1 MPRYAAPCRNEDH
14 MNGLIMVGLTDPGRV
29 REQNED
35 NIAIV
40 PEAGLVVVADGMGGH
55 LAGEVASKLAVDA
68 ISRHVVDT
76 FAQEKRA
83 GVKLETKV
91 LGEAIQQA
99 NRSIFET
106 ARAQPEYAGMG
117 STVVAVIFYGDR
129 LCVGHVGDSRLYR
142 FRNGV
147 LEQLTQDHSV
157 VQELVSRG
165 LATAEEARLT
175 VSKNLVT
182 RALGIDPEVLA
193 DINEFPLEDNDIYLL
208 CSDGLNDVLADGDI
222 EMMLIEHGRQLETA
236 AHHMVDTANARGG
249 PDNISVILVCAGSDF
264 MRNPEELRKLQSEN
278 DQEQIG
284 SS

>member
-1 MPRYAAPCRNEDH
+1 

-35 NIAIV
+35 NIVIV

-55 LAGEVASKLAVDA
+55 LAGEVASKLAVDG
-68 ISRHVVDT
+68 ISRYVVDT
-76 FAQEKRA
+76 FAHEVRA
-83 GVKLETKV
+83 DAKPESKV
-91 LGEAIQQA
+91 LGNAIQQA
-99 NRSIFET
+99 NRNIYEL
-106 ARAQPEYAGMG
+106 ARQQPEYAGMG
-117 STVVAVIFYGDR
+117 STVVAVIFHGDR
-129 LCVGHVGDSRLYR
+129 LSVGHVGDSRLYR
-142 FRNGV
+142 FRNGI
-147 LEQLTQDHSV
+147 LDQLTQDHSV

-182 RALGIDPEVLA
+182 RALGVDPEVLA
-193 DINEFPLEDNDIYLL
+193 DINELPLEDNDIYLL

-264 MRNPEELRKLQSEN
+264 TRNPEELRKLQLEM
-278 DQEQIG
+278 DQEQTGIL
-284 SS
+284 

>member
-1 MPRYAAPCRNEDH
+1 

-35 NIAIV
+35 NIVIV

-68 ISRHVVDT
+68 ISRYVIDT
-76 FAQEKRA
+76 FAQAKQDGGKPES
-83 GVKLETKV
+83 KV
-91 LGEAIQQA
+91 LGDAIQQA
-99 NRSIFET
+99 NRNIYEM
-106 ARAQPEYAGMG
+106 ARLEPEYAGMG
-117 STVVAVIFYGDR
+117 STVVAVIFHGG
-129 LCVGHVGDSRLYR
+129 LLSVGHVGDSRLYR
-142 FRNGV
+142 FRNGI

-165 LATAEEARLT
+165 LATAEEARQT

-182 RALGIDPEVLA
+182 RALGVDPEVLA
-193 DINEFPLEDNDIYLL
+193 DINEIPLEDNDIYLL

-264 MRNPEELRKLQSEN
+264 ARNPEELRKLQLEM
-278 DQEQIG
+278 DQEQTGIL
-284 SS
+284 

>member
-1 MPRYAAPCRNEDH
+1 
-14 MNGLIMVGLTDPGRV
+14 MNGLLLVGLTDPGRV

-35 NIAIV
+35 SIAIV

-55 LAGEVASKLAVDA
+55 LAGEVASKLAVDT
-68 ISRHVVDT
+68 ISRYVVDT

-83 GVKLETKV
+83 GVKLESKV
-91 LGEAIQQA
+91 LSEAIQEA
-99 NRSIFET
+99 NRRIFDT
-106 ARAQPEYAGMG
+106 AREEPEYAGMG
-117 STVVAVIFYGDR
+117 STVVAVIFYGDK

-142 FRNGV
+142 FRNGM

-182 RALGIDPEVLA
+182 RALGVDPEVAA
-193 DINEFPLEDNDIYLL
+193 DISELSLEDNDIYLL

-222 EMMLIEHGRQLETA
+222 EMMLIEHARQLETA
-236 AHHMVDTANARGG
+236 AHHMVDTANQRGG
-249 PDNISVILVCAGSDF
+249 PDNISVILVCAGRDF
-264 MRNPEELRKLQSEN
+264 LRNPEELRKRKLEN
-278 DQEQIG
+278 DREQTEN
-284 SS
+284 S

>member
-1 MPRYAAPCRNEDH
+1 
-14 MNGLIMVGLTDPGRV
+14 MNGLMMVGVTDTGRV

-35 NIAIV
+35 NFVIV

-55 LAGEVASKLAVDA
+55 LAGEVASKLAVDGIA
-68 ISRHVVDT
+68 HYVVDS
-76 FAQEKRA
+76 FAQAKPDA
-83 GVKLETKV
+83 GRPETKV
-91 LGEAIQQA
+91 LSEAIQQA
-99 NRSIFET
+99 NRSIYEM
-106 ARAQPEYAGMG
+106 ARREPEYSGMG
-117 STVVAVIFYGDR
+117 STVVAVIFHGDR

-142 FRNGV
+142 FRNGI

-182 RALGIDPEVLA
+182 RALGVDPEVLP
-193 DINEFPLEDNDIYLL
+193 DINELPLEDNDIYLL

-264 MRNPEELRKLQSEN
+264 RRNPEELRKLRLEM
-278 DQEQIG
+278 DQDQTGIV
-284 SS
+284 